1 MSAVQKVQKHVTYI
15 ITYVKWLWRRYVSMS
30 AVQKV
35 NTFHYL
41 VLVVSR
47 EKTEA
52 REAAPIVRLPSR
64 AGKHRQGEKLFIAL
78 DGSCNGHAIPPS
90 LSRAAGRIWRMYSTR
105 RHRSN
110 EVRSARA
117 ISLDFTLLKRGVH
130 LLIITVPMHKRIKY
144 CLLKITFLA
153 VKFAITP
160 ID

>member
-1 MSAVQKVQKHVTYI
+1 MYSGYGD
-15 ITYVKWLWRRYVSMS
+15 VSMS

-64 AGKHRQGEKLFIAL
+64 AGKQARRKTVLAL

-90 LSRAAGRIWRMYSTR
+90 LSRAAGRI
-105 RHRSN
+105 
-110 EVRSARA
+110 
-117 ISLDFTLLKRGVH
+117 
-130 LLIITVPMHKRIKY
+130 
-144 CLLKITFLA
+144 
-153 VKFAITP
+153 
-160 ID
+160 